1 MKQQTNIKGDDMYHI
16 KTRLIF
22 SEELGD
28 HYIGTVSYY
37 DGDMYLYSETTKI
50 ARLNEMDA
58 RYDAERLAEDH

>member
-1 MKQQTNIKGDDMYHI
+1 MNHI

-22 SEELGD
+22 SEELGE

-50 ARLNEMDA
+50 PRLNEMDA
-58 RYDAERLAEDH
+58 RHDAKMLIEDH